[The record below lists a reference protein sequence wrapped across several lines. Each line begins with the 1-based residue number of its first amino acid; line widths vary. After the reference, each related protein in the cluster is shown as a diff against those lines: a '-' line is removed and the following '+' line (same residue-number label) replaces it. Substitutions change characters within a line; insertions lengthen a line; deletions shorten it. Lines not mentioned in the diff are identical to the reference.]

1 MELPTIVDERKEE
14 AILLTTVAT
23 AMLYELD
30 RLVNLVKEVLEYADT
45 IGGGS
50 QSCNQACC
58 NKLAA
63 VFCLL

>member
-1 MELPTIVDERKEE
+1 MKKFNPTIVELPTIVDERKEE

-45 IGGGS
+45 NRWRFPELQPS
-50 QSCNQACC
+50 
-58 NKLAA
+58 
-63 VFCLL
+63 LL